1 MTAGIAPKQHFLLG
15 RTLSLEEEKR
25 KTNSP
30 ICFGKKKTTTTT
42 TQASALSHNALASVS
57 VAVMNKESIALF
69 CNSATV
75 LAALVSCAFAGKI
88 MEKKTKFG
96 GGISNALCALVF
108 ACFLASFTRVFS
120 FSTNA
125 TTVVFDFIW
134 DILMPLGVTLALLN
148 VKVSELATKSKEVLL
163 GFSFA
168 SVGSILGTVFS
179 FALFSKSLGAL
190 GYKIAACMCASY
202 IGGSLNFAATAKA
215 LELTNA
221 NLLAASMATDNVLM
235 AVFLGIL
242 MVLPCKPP
250 SPLAVDDEEDQR
262 TMKVKGI
269 TEATLGTIVSLMVAT
284 GTLLLSSLL
293 AKLASL
299 GNFSLAI
306 TCIIA
311 PLLGV
316 ILNSKLDFSG
326 PPQFISRNIML
337 LFFACIGAGCNIFT
351 ASAVGVPLFGF
362 IAVLLL
368 AQLFFALLFGKA
380 FRVPLWATLIGLNA
394 SAGGPATAFAMAASK
409 GWNRALQPAVL
420 AGTIGY
426 AIGTLVGCLM
436 SEFLRVFAP
445 L

>member
-125 TTVVFDFIW
+125 TTIVFDFIW

-168 SVGSILGTVFS
+168 SVGSILGTALS
-179 FALFSKSLGAL
+179 FGLFSKSLGVGAL
-190 GYKIAACMCASY
+190 GYKMAACLCASY

-215 LELTNA
+215 LELTNSA
-221 NLLAASMATDNVLM
+221 ESSSLLAASMAADNMLM

-262 TMKVKGI
+262 TMKVKEL
-269 TEATLGTIVSLMVAT
+269 T
-284 GTLLLSSLL
+284 
-293 AKLASL
+293 
-299 GNFSLAI
+299 
-306 TCIIA
+306 
-311 PLLGV
+311 
-316 ILNSKLDFSG
+316 
-326 PPQFISRNIML
+326 NI
-337 LFFACIGAGCNIFT
+337 
-351 ASAVGVPLFGF
+351 
-362 IAVLLL
+362 
-368 AQLFFALLFGKA
+368 
-380 FRVPLWATLIGLNA
+380 
-394 SAGGPATAFAMAASK
+394 
-409 GWNRALQPAVL
+409 
-420 AGTIGY
+420 
-426 AIGTLVGCLM
+426 
-436 SEFLRVFAP
+436 
-445 L
+445 